1 MLQVSVLSLVLKV
14 IFQDYVLEHLSITEQ
29 LDLFDDDTAEFK
41 FAQNLYIAPKIARVL
56 STLPTLQSA

>member
-29 LDLFDDDTAEFK
+29 LDLFDDASAEFK
-41 FAQNLYIAPKIARVL
+41 LAQTLYLAPKPARA
-56 STLPTLQSA
+56 SGALPTL